1 MVNKK
6 LLLNLIKEKGLKQK
20 FLAEKL
26 GITYQA
32 FNNKINNLSE
42 FTVSEAYEIA
52 NLLDIRGS
60 ILECEIFLSNLDT

>member
-42 FTVSEAYEIA
+42 
-52 NLLDIRGS
+52 LRGS
-60 ILECEIFLSNLDT
+60 ILECEIFLSDLDT